1 MRFRQI
7 LVLLLLA
14 LAMGTFVALDAGRYL
29 SFEQLKASQAGFAQW
44 HAQQPYMVA
53 AVYFGVYV
61 LATALSIP
69 GAVIITLAGGAVF
82 GLWWGLLIV
91 SFAST
96 LGATLA
102 FLASRF
108 VLRDWVEAR
117 FGQRLADIHAGVDKE
132 GAFYLF
138 TLRLIPV
145 VPFFLI
151 NLLMGLTRMKT
162 WTYYWVSQIGM
173 LAGTAVYVN
182 AGTQLA
188 QLDSVQGI
196 LSPALLGSFVLLGIF
211 PLLARRVVA
220 AIQKRQVYARWASVR
235 PQSFDRNLIVIGG
248 GAAGLVSAYIAAA
261 VKAKVTLI
269 EAHKMGGDCLNYGCV
284 PSKALIR
291 SAKLAHQMRH
301 GARYG
306 LSDTAPTFSFKAV
319 MQRVHDVIRAIEP
332 HDSVARYTGLGVEVL
347 QGYGKLVNPWTVEVT
362 LNNGQVQ
369 RLTARSIVIAA
380 GARPIVP
387 SLPGLEEVGYVT
399 SDTLW
404 DEFAKLDDIPK
415 RIVVLGGGPIGCELS
430 QSFARLGAQVTQVE
444 MGDRIMVREDEE
456 VSALA
461 RDALQADGVQ
471 VLTAHQAL
479 RCERVPVRDAG
490 LPPAVTARSDATR
503 QSMVRHVSLAMTKE
517 DAMTKE
523 NAMPQ
528 AASMTEGVAVTA
540 FEKHLIVAHE
550 GQERAIP
557 FDALVCAVGR
567 VARLQGYGLEE
578 LGVPTH
584 RTVQTNE
591 YLQTLYP
598 NIYAAGDVAG
608 PYQFTHTAAHQA
620 WYAAVNALFGDFKS
634 FKVDNRVIPW
644 ATFIDPEVARVGLNE
659 QEAQAQGIAYEVTKY
674 GIDDLDRAI
683 ADSEAHGFV
692 KVLTVPGKDHI
703 LGVTIVG
710 SHAGDLLAEYVLA
723 MKHGL
728 GLNKILGTIHTYP
741 TMAEA
746 NKYAAGEWKRA
757 HAPQKLLAWVKK
769 FHDWRRG

>member
-1 MRFRQI
+1 MRLRQI
-7 LVLLLLA
+7 VLLLLLA
-14 LAMGTFVALDAGRYL
+14 LAIGAFVALDLGRYL
-29 SFEQLKASQAGFAQW
+29 SFEQLKASQTSFDQLY
-44 HAQQPYMVA
+44 AQQPVMVA

-69 GAVIITLAGGAVF
+69 GAVIITLGGGAVF
-82 GLWWGLLIV
+82 GLWQGLLLV

-96 LGATLA
+96 IGATLA

-108 VLRDWVEAR
+108 VLREWVEAR
-117 FGQRLADIHAGVDKE
+117 FGQRLTDINAGVDRE
-132 GAFYLF
+132 GGFYLF

-162 WTYYWVSQIGM
+162 WTYYWVSQLGM

-188 QLDSVQGI
+188 QLDSVRGI

-211 PLLARRVVA
+211 PLIARRIVA
-220 AIQKRQVYARWASVR
+220 AVQKRKVYARWASVR
-235 PQSFDRNLIVIGG
+235 PKTFDRNLIVIGG

-284 PSKALIR
+284 PSKALIK

-301 GARYG
+301 GAKYG
-306 LSDTAPTFSFKAV
+306 LSDTTPSFSFKAV
-319 MQRVHDVIRAIEP
+319 MQRVHHVIRAIEP

-362 LNNGQVQ
+362 LNDGQVQ

-387 SLPGLEEVGYVT
+387 PLPGLDDVGYVT

-404 DEFAKLDDIPK
+404 DAFAKLDDIPK

-456 VSALA
+456 VSVLA
-461 RDALQADGVQ
+461 RDALQADGVR
-471 VLTAHQAL
+471 VLTGHKAL
-479 RCERVPVRDAG
+479 RCERRG
-490 LPPAVTARSDATR
+490 
-503 QSMVRHVSLAMTKE
+503 E
-517 DAMTKE
+517 DKILV
-523 NAMPQ
+523 
-528 AASMTEGVAVTA
+528 ASTQ
-540 FEKHLIVAHE
+540 
-550 GQERAIP
+550 GQEVEIV

-567 VARLQGYGLEE
+567 VARLQGYGLEDI
-578 LGVPTH
+578 GVPTH
-584 RTVQTNE
+584 RTVETNE

-634 FKVDNRVIPW
+634 FKVDYRVIPW

-683 ADSEAHGFV
+683 ADSEANGFV
-692 KVLTVPGKDHI
+692 KVLTVPGKDRI
-703 LGVTIVG
+703 LGVTMVG